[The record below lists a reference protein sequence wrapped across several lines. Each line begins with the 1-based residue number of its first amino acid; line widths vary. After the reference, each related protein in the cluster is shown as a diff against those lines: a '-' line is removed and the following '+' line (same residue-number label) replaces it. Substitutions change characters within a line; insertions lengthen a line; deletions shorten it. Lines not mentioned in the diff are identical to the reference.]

1 MFVYVMQA
9 AVRSLAENVVVR
21 AVLGGRRACSA
32 GNVVVRAIRG
42 GRRACERGADRRG
55 RDGRRRASSSRR
67 SSRQEADR
75 PQIGSSAS
83 RQEAHPPHHSRQR
96 SCTVRC
102 FFDRTTSYPDHSYKP
117 PITFRSCSRLGLRA
131 SAPASV
137 VSPRAP
143 SIGSCHR
150 RRVWFVVCQ
159 LARLLFT
166 LTSSFSAAQLYSAL
180 LL

>member
-143 SIGSCHR
+143 SIRLLPSKACGGG
-150 RRVWFVVCQ
+150 VVLSQ
-159 LARLLFT
+159 PARLLFT
-166 LTSSFSAAQLYSAL
+166 LIAVHLAASRTC
-180 LL
+180 